1 MGPLAIKRTR
11 MLDCRMFDPNDS
23 PYKRSG
29 GFGYMKFSRQE
40 IYEIGVSVVVLTL
53 AFAIVFS
60 MWFPAIYDT
69 ALDNFI
75 AWLMICAVVVLT
87 GFVLH
92 ELGHKFAAQAY
103 GAWAEYRM
111 YPKGLALAL
120 IVAFFGFIFAAPG
133 AVYIQGMINKRQNGI
148 ISVAGPSVNL
158 VVGFLALSLAWAAG
172 TGMVAF
178 ILLMLARVNLILA
191 LFNLIPFPPL
201 DGSKVLAW
209 NPVVYFLVA
218 GVALVMFLA
227 TFSP

>member
-1 MGPLAIKRTR
+1 
-11 MLDCRMFDPNDS
+11 MLDCWMFDPNES

-29 GFGYMKFSRQE
+29 GFSYMRFSRRE

-60 MWFPAIYDT
+60 QWFPAIYET
-69 ALDNFI
+69 TLENFI

-120 IVAFFGFIFAAPG
+120 LVAFLGFIFAAPG
-133 AVYIQGMINKRQNGI
+133 AVYIQGIISKKQNGI
-148 ISVAGPSVNL
+148 ISVAGPAVNL
-158 VVGFLALSLAWAAG
+158 VVGILALTAAWAFAG
-172 TGMVAF
+172 GMVAF
-178 ILLMLARVNLILA
+178 VLLMLARVNLILA

-209 NPVVYFLVA
+209 NPIVYFLVA
-218 GVALVMFLA
+218 GFALLMFLA
-227 TFSP
+227 TFNA